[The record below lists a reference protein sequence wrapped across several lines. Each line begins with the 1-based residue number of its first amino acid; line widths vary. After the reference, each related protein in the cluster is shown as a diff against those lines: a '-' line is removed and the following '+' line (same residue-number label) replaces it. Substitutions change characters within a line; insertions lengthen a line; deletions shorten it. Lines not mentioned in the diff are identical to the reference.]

1 MGKIALFG
9 SNVEFSEKSGDLM
22 HFIRQNQTL
31 SEIPTK
37 FDYICFNNI
46 HNLVGPVI
54 EPEYIGWLHS
64 EEAKHMV
71 ATVRDPKPIWVS
83 KNFIEIGEENEFGL
97 FLMKSSF
104 IQTIYS
110 RQDNH
115 YQLFSKQ
122 IKMQRVEGEED
133 KLYFVRTPAEIM
145 YGPMC
150 AVAVAK
156 EWADSRTAHSNYC
169 KKMLGISPE
178 NE

>member
-1 MGKIALFG
+1 
-9 SNVEFSEKSGDLM
+9 
-22 HFIRQNQTL
+22 
-31 SEIPTK
+31 
-37 FDYICFNNI
+37 
-46 HNLVGPVI
+46 
-54 EPEYIGWLHS
+54 
-64 EEAKHMV
+64 MV
-71 ATVRDPKPIWVS
+71 ATVRNPKPIWVS
-83 KNFIEIGEENEFGL
+83 KNFIEIGEENEFGM

-178 NE
+178 NEEDNV